1 MKTARL
7 LTKVLLCCCT
17 LFLLHA
23 CKKIENPA
31 DKQQTLFFIDY
42 RHLAGGNDGIAVM
55 ELDPES
61 PDFGKILHKT
71 ELGKGVLP
79 HHLYFNRDEKKLYT
93 TALGGSFLYEL
104 KMEWNHEGYPV
115 IYQVNPINTGGNTV
129 GEDIFFTRNGQY
141 WVTFMGGQGGLR
153 DGSVGVFN
161 AQNNQLI
168 KTISSSIDTNP
179 DKFIMYP
186 HGISMFE
193 DKGLAMVTST
203 IHPDLTSGVGNTCTL
218 IDMQTFNIIKT
229 YRVAD
234 SANDLSSP
242 VEVLLLRN
250 EYPPYALANTM
261 IGGDI
266 WMASFN
272 AEARQYSE
280 FKRVLK
286 GASKGLGWALEFY
299 IADDKRMY
307 VTFGQP
313 GKILVFDLNY
323 LPELRQVRT
332 LPADKGAHHMAFFKT
347 KSGRSV
353 VAVQNN
359 LLNLPNLNAG
369 TIDVVDIN
377 TGEKLG
383 TVDMR
388 NKYQLLPESI
398 EGTLGKAH
406 YMHH

>member
-1 MKTARL
+1 MFVFRL
-7 LTKVLLCCCT
+7 LIRASLLYSS
-17 LFLLHA
+17 LLLLHA
-23 CKKIENPA
+23 CKKIEDPA
-31 DKQQTLFFIDY
+31 NKQQTLFFIDY
-42 RHLAGGNDGIAVM
+42 RHLAGGSDGIAVM

-79 HHLYFNRDEKKLYT
+79 HHLYFNRDEKRLFT
-93 TALGGSFLYEL
+93 TALGGSYLYEL

-115 IYQVNPINTGGNTV
+115 IYQVNPVNTGGNTV

-141 WVTFMGGQGGLR
+141 WVTFMGGKGGIR

-168 KTISSSIDTNP
+168 KTISASVDEHP

-186 HGISMFE
+186 HGISMYE

-203 IHPDLTSGVGNTCTL
+203 IHPDLTSGLGNTCTL
-218 IDMQTFNIIKT
+218 IDIHTFDIIKT

-234 SANDLSSP
+234 SAKDLSSP

-266 WMASFN
+266 WMAPYN
-272 AEARQYSE
+272 AEAHQYGE
-280 FKRVLK
+280 FKRILK
-286 GASKGLGWALEFY
+286 GATKGLGWALEFY
-299 IADDKRMY
+299 IADDKLLY
-307 VTFGQP
+307 VSFGQP
-313 GKILVFDLNY
+313 GKILVFDLNF

-359 LLNLPNLNAG
+359 LLNLPDLNAG

>member
-1 MKTARL
+1 MLNFKL
-7 LTKVLLCCCT
+7 LIRVLFFCCC
-17 LFLLHA
+17 LHLLHA
-23 CKKIENPA
+23 CKKIEDPA
-31 DKQQTLFFIDY
+31 TKQKTLFFIDY
-42 RHLAGGNDGIAVM
+42 RHLAGGSDGIAVM

-61 PDFGKILHKT
+61 PDFGKILHRT

-93 TALGGSFLYEL
+93 TALGGSYLYEL

-115 IYQVNPINTGGNTV
+115 IYEANPVNTGGNTV

-141 WVTFMGGQGGLR
+141 WVTFMGGKGGVR
-153 DGSVGVFN
+153 DGSVGVFD
-161 AQNNQLI
+161 AHNNQLI
-168 KTISSSIDTNP
+168 KTISSSIDEHP

-186 HGISMFE
+186 HGISIFE
-193 DKGLAMVTST
+193 DKNLAMVTST
-203 IHPDLTSGVGNTCTL
+203 IHPDLTSGIGNTCTL
-218 IDMQTFNIIKT
+218 IDMNTYNIIKT

-234 SANDLSSP
+234 SATDLSSP

-250 EYPPYALANTM
+250 EYPRYALANTM

-266 WMASFN
+266 WMAAFDDKTN
-272 AEARQYSE
+272 QYSE

-286 GASKGLGWALEFY
+286 GANQGLGWALEFY
-299 IADDKRMY
+299 IADDKLLY
-307 VTFGQP
+307 VSFGQP